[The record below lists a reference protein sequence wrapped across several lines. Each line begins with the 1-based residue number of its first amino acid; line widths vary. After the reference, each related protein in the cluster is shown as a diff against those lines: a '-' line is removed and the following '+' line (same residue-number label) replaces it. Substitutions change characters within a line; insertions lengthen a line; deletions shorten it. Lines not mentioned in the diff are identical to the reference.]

1 MAYTTSHSVA
11 SGSPTELWSRASD
24 GGVGPIEWTIHTDQS
39 IDLTWEGPFPN
50 GEAVRITASESP
62 YKVADPHRSWQSISA
77 EAVST
82 TATVLLIPTIV

>member
-11 SGSPTELWSRASD
+11 SGSPTELWSRTND
-24 GGVGPIEWTIHTDQS
+24 GGVGPIEWTIYTDQT

-50 GEAVRITASESP
+50 GESVTITAAESP
-62 YKVADPHRSWQSISA
+62 YTVADVNRSWQSISA
-77 EAVST
+77 EAAST